1 VKIRC
6 TLDNLLLHAEMR
18 PAAGGLVAFDGE
30 ESFVMEAV
38 EAIFYE
44 LVSATPDEVVD
55 LQRAR
60 YRLLRL
66 ADDFRC
72 AGG

>member
-6 TLDNLLLHAEMR
+6 TLDGLLLHAEMH
-18 PAAGGLVAFDGE
+18 PEGNALVAFDGDE
-30 ESFVMEAV
+30 PFVMEAV
-38 EAIFYE
+38 EALLYE
-44 LVSATPDEVVD
+44 LVSATPEELLQ

-72 AGG
+72 GEG